1 MSKDLPELLRLVGVR
16 VHPLLATWLAV
27 GAVTLVALVA
37 FVSVAGFGPDP
48 HHDGFQFGVAVA
60 VADQLAL
67 FRGVFEQYGPLT
79 AWLQGGSLRVFGTHL
94 LVLRI
99 ETAILLAVT
108 AGLLAYL
115 AKRHTGSA
123 AFGMVLSIAWVCACP
138 VWAVYRG
145 TYPLWPWPSVVLTML
160 MLASVIAYELGRTRS
175 TNWMLVAGAASCA
188 AIFTRWPSGIAMTVA
203 LVTCLI
209 VFERHNRR
217 LVPLGWRFLVGFLV
231 IAVSLGGVLI
241 FQRSLQDGIYQSVSY
256 PFTAY
261 SGVGTGL
268 AFWKLYYGYGSLAIG
283 TIVGAAAVVC
293 RVRSGVLKATAIIVG
308 LLVAGIV
315 VRVGVGF
322 PPAQEARLL
331 GLPESLVGAA
341 DIQGNG
347 VLVFATVMTPIV
359 ALLVLISSRGH
370 LMRIRD
376 AAPLGAVAL
385 TALLQL
391 YPLADVYHLWWAM
404 PIPIAYV
411 GTMLYRRSHLM
422 PRRTLL
428 VGTLALAPFMLL
440 GVFGYSKVIAT
451 DRVQIDHGVLTGMS
465 VLPEQVA
472 AVRELDRLLLSGP
485 GAQAR
490 QFACRDGLIAVYV
503 GSYRPNSPRFVDW
516 AWLRPESDPPVAAS
530 PYTVVCAPDPATI
543 TSMAAAWNM
552 RVIRQ
557 SQQPI
562 SLSTFSSSYLAVLE
576 PLPVAPVGDSD

>member
-1 MSKDLPELLRLVGVR
+1 MARPNLMMWLAMAAATLIA
-16 VHPLLATWLAV
+16 LLAF
-27 GAVTLVALVA
+27 TL
-37 FVSVAGFGPDP
+37 VAGFGPDP

-60 VADQLAL
+60 VSDHLAV
-67 FRGVFEQYGPLT
+67 FRGVFQQYGPLT
-79 AWLQGGSLRVFGTHL
+79 AWLHGGSLQVFGARL
-94 LVLRI
+94 IVLRI
-99 ETAILLAVT
+99 ETAVLLAVG
-108 AGLLAYL
+108 AGLLVYL
-115 AKRHTGSA
+115 VKRHTGSVL
-123 AFGMVLSIAWVCACP
+123 FGVVLSIAWVCACP

-145 TYPLWPWPSVVLTML
+145 THPLWPWPSVVLMVL
-160 MLASVIAYELGRTRS
+160 MLVALISYELGRTRS
-175 TNWMLVAGAASCA
+175 AGWMLVAGAASCA
-188 AIFTRWPSGIAMTVA
+188 AIFTRWPSGIAMSVA
-203 LVTCLI
+203 LVTCLV
-209 VFERHNRR
+209 VFERHNHR
-217 LVPLGWRFLVGFLV
+217 LLPLGWRFLAGFLV
-231 IAVSLGGVLI
+231 IAVGLGGVLV
-241 FQRSLQDGIYQSVSY
+241 FQRSLQDGIYQSVFY

-268 AFWKLYYGYGSLAIG
+268 AFWKLYYGYGSLAIAA
-283 TIVGAAAVVC
+283 IVGAAAVVC
-293 RVRSGVLKATAIIVG
+293 RVRSGVLKATAIIIG

-341 DIQGNG
+341 DIQGDG

-385 TALLQL
+385 TAFLQL
-391 YPLADVYHLWWAM
+391 YPIADVYHLWWAM

-411 GTMLYRRSHLM
+411 GTMLYRRSRLM

-440 GVFGYSKVIAT
+440 GVYGYSKVIST

-472 AVRELDRLLLSGP
+472 SVRELDRLLLSGP

-490 QFACRDGLIAVYV
+490 QFVCRDGLIAVYA

-530 PYTVVCAPDPATI
+530 PYTVLCAPDPATI
-543 TSMAAAWNM
+543 ASMAAAWNM

-562 SLSTFSSSYLAVLE
+562 SLSAFSSFYLAVLE
-576 PLPVAPVGDSD
+576 PMPVAPVGDSN